1 MVDLTDKL
9 LILLW
14 PLFALLTSVAAAK
27 GLAHVLTG
35 RSSSVTWHA
44 LLTSDRTD
52 RAKASRVESGEHGPG
67 RRVPRRPPKAD
78 RPQHRPF
85 VTGSAGHASAEHAH
99 AHETSGPAGASSPGS
114 MRREN
119 GYRRPDRRRPDR
131 RRPGLR
137 GAGLRGAGLWARLAP
152 RSIRGQMT
160 LLVTIMTVFTL
171 LLEGGGMY
179 LLARAGTVGRRWD
192 PCGTAVTG
200 AESRQPAHGH
210 VRHAVQEGA
219 VRQGAQQG
227 AVRRGAGG
235 VRRVTGLLA
244 AGPAGSSPPASW
256 GTPPRTFSGD
266 LEPRTGTPQPTPACS
281 AVFPAGSRVV
291 VEAGQPLLGLTP
303 PGSLPLLVALETAEL
318 IALNAWVTW
327 KVSKRLLR
335 PLDAVGAELSRI
347 DFGHLAAGISVPRRA
362 QEITRL
368 GRTINQA
375 LGGVHKA
382 KEELE
387 ELARRQR
394 RFASD
399 VAHELRTPIAGLRVQ
414 LEAAQQDPG
423 EVPLPELLETL
434 LDQVDRLQTITED
447 ILSIARMPHCPPAEW
462 RQLDLAALVKAEIA
476 RRADRHPVRLR
487 ITHGATVTAVP
498 SQISR
503 LLANLLNNAQRHSS
517 RVVCVEVQ
525 AEPTAV
531 ELAVSDD
538 GPGIAEADREQVFQ
552 RFTRLDDARR
562 LDRHGTG
569 LGLAIARDI
578 AQAHQGTL
586 RVEESTAGG
595 ARFVLRLPRVRP
607 TGTGSS

>member
-9 LILLW
+9 LILVW

-27 GLAHVLTG
+27 GLVHVLTG

-52 RAKASRVESGEHGPG
+52 RAKASRVEGGEHGPG
-67 RRVPRRPPKAD
+67 RRVPRRPLKAD
-78 RPQHRPF
+78 RPQHRPSA
-85 VTGSAGHASAEHAH
+85 TGSAGHASAEHAH

-119 GYRRPDRRRPDR
+119 GHRRPDRRRQDR
-131 RRPGLR
+131 RGPGLR
-137 GAGLRGAGLWARLAP
+137 GPGLWARLAP

-171 LLEGGGMY
+171 LPEGGGMY
-179 LLARAGTVGRRWD
+179 LLARAGTVGRRGD
-192 PCGTAVTG
+192 PCGTSVTG
-200 AESRQPAHGH
+200 AESRLPEHGH
-210 VRHAVQEGA
+210 VRHV
-219 VRQGAQQG
+219 VQQG

-235 VRRVTGLLA
+235 VRRAAGLMA
-244 AGPAGSSPPASW
+244 AGPAGVSPPAAW

-266 LEPRTGTPQPTPACS
+266 LEPRTGAPQPTPACS

-291 VEAGQPLLGLTP
+291 VEAGPSLLGLTP

-375 LGGVHKA
+375 LGRVHKA

-462 RQLDLAALVKAEIA
+462 RQLDLAALVTAEVA

-503 LLANLLNNAQRHSS
+503 LLANLLNNAQRHSR

-586 RVEESTAGG
+586 RVEESTVGG

-607 TGTGSS
+607 TETGSS

>member
-1 MVDLTDKL
+1 MTDKL
-9 LILLW
+9 LILVW

-27 GLAHVLTG
+27 GLVHVLTG

-52 RAKASRVESGEHGPG
+52 RAKASRVEGGEHGPG
-67 RRVPRRPPKAD
+67 RRVPRRPLKAD
-78 RPQHRPF
+78 RPQHRPSA
-85 VTGSAGHASAEHAH
+85 TGSAGHASAEHAH
-99 AHETSGPAGASSPGS
+99 AHAHETSGPAGASPPDS

-119 GYRRPDRRRPDR
+119 GHRRPDR

-137 GAGLRGAGLWARLAP
+137 GPGLWARLAP

-171 LLEGGGMY
+171 LPEGGGMY

-200 AESRQPAHGH
+200 AESRLPAHGH
-210 VRHAVQEGA
+210 VRHAVQQGA
-219 VRQGAQQG
+219 VRPVQQGAVQQG
-227 AVRRGAGG
+227 AVRGGAGG
-235 VRRVTGLLA
+235 VRRVAGLMA
-244 AGPAGSSPPASW
+244 AGPAGSSPPAAW
-256 GTPPRTFSGD
+256 GTPPRAFSGD
-266 LEPRTGTPQPTPACS
+266 LEPRTGTPRPTPACR

-318 IALNAWVTW
+318 VALNAWVTW

-375 LGGVHKA
+375 LGRVRKA

-387 ELARRQR
+387 EFARRQR
-394 RFASD
+394 QFASD

-447 ILSIARMPHCPPAEW
+447 ILSIARMPNCPPAEW

-503 LLANLLNNAQRHSS
+503 LLANLLNNAQRHSR

-607 TGTGSS
+607 TETGSS